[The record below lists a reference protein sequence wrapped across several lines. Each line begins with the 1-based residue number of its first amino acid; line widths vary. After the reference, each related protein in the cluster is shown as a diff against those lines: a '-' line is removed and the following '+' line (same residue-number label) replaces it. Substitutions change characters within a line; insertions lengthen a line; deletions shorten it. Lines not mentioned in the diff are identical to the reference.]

1 MLLCENLKKGGKS
14 MFSVK
19 YISQN
24 KKYLI
29 YKNNIPCAT
38 YQNDILVLKHE
49 YTLSINEIS
58 DILDLCNFQK

>member
-1 MLLCENLKKGGKS
+1 